1 VATIFLPLTLVT
13 GFFGMNFQWMVDGL
27 GSLPAFIVLGILV
40 PAAMT
45 VATLLLIRRLTRS
58 A

>member
-1 VATIFLPLTLVT
+1 
-13 GFFGMNFQWMVDGL
+13 
-27 GSLPAFIVLGILV
+27 VLGILV

>member
-1 VATIFLPLTLVT
+1 
-13 GFFGMNFQWMVDGL
+13 MNFQWMVDGL